1 MAEEIK
7 IHSINKEDKY
17 KELIPQLKILVETE
31 DDLIANMANVC
42 AALKQSF
49 NFWWIGFYLI
59 KNNQLVLGPFQGPIA
74 CTRINYGKGVCGKS
88 WELNKTLI
96 VPNVDE
102 FEGHI
107 ACSYLSKSEIVIH
120 IKDKQNAVIGV
131 LDVDSEFL
139 NHFNKTDEDYLTQIL
154 NLIFK

>member
-49 NFWWIGFYLI
+49 NFKTSLLKTKDCWIL
-59 KNNQLVLGPFQGPIA
+59 L
-74 CTRINYGKGVCGKS
+74 
-88 WELNKTLI
+88 
-96 VPNVDE
+96 
-102 FEGHI
+102 
-107 ACSYLSKSEIVIH
+107 
-120 IKDKQNAVIGV
+120 
-131 LDVDSEFL
+131 
-139 NHFNKTDEDYLTQIL
+139 
-154 NLIFK
+154 